1 MIRFRV
7 QGPPILLLIFMAICC
22 AKGNH
27 VISPNTA
34 FRFIPPDMSSRH
46 VHHGILQLADSFD
59 GPTAS
64 HSHHFLWLYLS
75 EFGTCII
82 PSQRPTSFPAQS
94 IQNLLNEKKTT
105 KTMFQW
111 LGEPS

>member
-1 MIRFRV
+1 MDSV
-7 QGPPILLLIFMAICC
+7 
-22 AKGNH
+22 
-27 VISPNTA
+27 VISLSLPRGQRMDA
-34 FRFIPPDMSSRH
+34 ASCKKVYPSRH

-64 HSHHFLWLYLS
+64 HSHLFLWLYLS

-94 IQNLLNEKKTT
+94 IQNLLNQKKTT

-111 LGEPS
+111 LGEPP